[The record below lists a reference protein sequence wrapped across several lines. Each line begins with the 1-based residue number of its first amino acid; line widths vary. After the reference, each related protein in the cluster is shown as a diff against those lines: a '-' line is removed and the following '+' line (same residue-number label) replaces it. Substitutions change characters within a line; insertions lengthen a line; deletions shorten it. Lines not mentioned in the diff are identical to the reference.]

1 MQHNQLKSYISC
13 ILFTLCLHATHAA
26 SLIEHDSTDSQDE
39 NAPIT
44 NSKEERQKKRS
55 AHTHSAPLLDATVNT
70 TGLQSA
76 TNTPI
81 RTPESSTV
89 LSEYPWEPRIRVLE
103 KSFNDAYQ
111 KVYSKLKL
119 SKEMLDL
126 QSYNIYLKP
135 FLDIDE
141 ALTNEQ
147 KRLEKL
153 LSDYMNEQSE
163 NNKLQRY
170 LEDFISWYG
179 NILSNFKSYST
190 PENTRI
196 VHELSEK
203 EENEI
208 QEKVDVSHLKLRDL
222 KTRSYDLIGLVNT
235 LNREILYL
243 KGVSDDVYNK
253 NNDFESDYNNHLNS
267 ITK

>member
-1 MQHNQLKSYISC
+1 MKFNQLKFYFSC
-13 ILFTLCLHATHAA
+13 ILFNLCLHATHAA
-26 SLIEHDSTDSQDE
+26 SLLEQDSTDSQDE

-81 RTPESSTV
+81 LSPESSTV
-89 LSEYPWEPRIRVLE
+89 LHEYPWEPHIRLLE
-103 KSFNDAYQ
+103 ELLNDAYQ
-111 KVYSKLKL
+111 KIYNKLKS
-119 SKEMLDL
+119 SKEILDL
-126 QSYNIYLKP
+126 QSYSAYLEP

-141 ALTNEQ
+141 ALTNEH
-147 KRLEKL
+147 KRLENL

-163 NNKLQRY
+163 NNKQQIY
-170 LEDFISWYG
+170 LKDFILWYG
-179 NILSNFKSYST
+179 NLLSHFKSCNA
-190 PENTRI
+190 PETILTVR
-196 VHELSEK
+196 ELSEK
-203 EENEI
+203 ETSEI
-208 QEKVDVSHLKLRDL
+208 QEKINASHLKLRDL
-222 KTRSYDLIGLVNT
+222 KTRNHDLTGLINT

-243 KGVSDDVYNK
+243 KGVSDDLYKK
-253 NNDFESDYNNHLNS
+253 NDKFEADYNNHLKS